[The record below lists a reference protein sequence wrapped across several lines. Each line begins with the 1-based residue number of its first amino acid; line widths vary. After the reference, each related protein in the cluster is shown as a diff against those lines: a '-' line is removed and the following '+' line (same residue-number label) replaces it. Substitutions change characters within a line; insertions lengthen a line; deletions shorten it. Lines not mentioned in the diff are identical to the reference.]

1 MAWSL
6 RGHTRRACRILVR
19 IVYYSTGSVAPL
31 NIWNESGV
39 GATFYV
45 TVIGVGIF
53 SGRNVEYCT
62 TMNNVHK
69 HTKLIFHTILQKIYS
84 CGPISGSTAY
94 RKHVLYL
101 TNIKLLILLWGG
113 RLRHNS

>member
-45 TVIGVGIF
+45 TVLGVGIF
-53 SGRNVEYCT
+53 RGRNVEYCT

-69 HTKLIFHTILQKIYS
+69 HTKLIFHTILQKKLQLWS
-84 CGPISGSTAY
+84 
-94 RKHVLYL
+94 
-101 TNIKLLILLWGG
+101 NIGIHSVPYTRTIFNK
-113 RLRHNS
+113 